1 MQIYGREVHFKR
13 TVGANFEVAKLSPDN
28 DPSKLGEALTSGDF
42 MMSMDVGAKFMCALN
57 KGYIQSQKFAEGG
70 CDEKPLTYE
79 ELMTLDDREFVELLS
94 EATEAYTGEKP
105 EIETEPVKKTEKAVK
120 AVKKSN

>member
-13 TVGANFEVAKLSPDN
+13 TVGANFEIAQLSPDH
-28 DPSKLGEALTSGDF
+28 DPTKLSEVLRSSDF
-42 MMSMDVGAKFMCALN
+42 LMSMDVGAKFICALN

-79 ELMTLDDREFVELLS
+79 ELMTLDDRELIELLS
-94 EATEAYTGEKP
+94 EATKAYTGEKP
-105 EIETEPVKKTEKAVK
+105 EIETEAVKKTEKVAK
-120 AVKKSN
+120 TAKKSN